1 MAENGKKKSE
11 IPCRAVVQKVQAD
24 HDSSELYEPSRANV
38 VTHPHLRVYIY
49 NQIISE
55 ICVTSHRPNY
65 RYALYVMANK
75 MAMKT

>member
-24 HDSSELYEPSRANV
+24 HDSSELYEPSHANV
-38 VTHPHLRVYIY
+38 VTHAHLRVYIY
-49 NQIISE
+49 NQRISE